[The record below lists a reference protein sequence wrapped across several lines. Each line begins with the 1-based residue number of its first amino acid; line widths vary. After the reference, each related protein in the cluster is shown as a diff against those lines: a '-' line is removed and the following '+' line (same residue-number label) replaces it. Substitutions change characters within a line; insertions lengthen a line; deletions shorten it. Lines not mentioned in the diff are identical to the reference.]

1 LYIKKEG
8 NGKKKEPKRRGCSLG
23 LLLLPFLYPWKNK
36 NKTMHLNTVRESEGG
51 VMLSLLKTKVWGR
64 DQANYLALTPE
75 ARQIAIYLK

>member
-1 LYIKKEG
+1 
-8 NGKKKEPKRRGCSLG
+8 
-23 LLLLPFLYPWKNK
+23 
-36 NKTMHLNTVRESEGG
+36 MHLNTVRESEGG